1 MSPRGL
7 LPISSSLLWLG
18 GLVTV
23 FFLKVLGTSKL
34 PLFLNTRYFSSAFSF
49 LKCILEAGELSHQV
63 KAFTALEEDPSLLPV
78 SMLVG
83 SQPPLTPT
91 PRGFK
96 TLFRL
101 WKPLTCTN
109 PQTDINKYTKL
120 KMKSSARIQW
130 MKYDPSIYL
139 MPAHSPI
146 ILLNHSPVADHS
158 GITEYETAFCRHN
171 DL

>member
-23 FFLKVLGTSKL
+23 FFLKVLGISKL

-49 LKCILEAGELSHQV
+49 LKCILEGGELSHQV
-63 KAFTALEEDPSLLPV
+63 KAFTALEEDPSLLLV

-96 TLFRL
+96 ALFRPL
-101 WKPLTCTN
+101 KATHMYKP
-109 PQTDINKYTKL
+109 TDRHKQIHKIKNEIF
-120 KMKSSARIQW
+120 RV
-130 MKYDPSIYL
+130 
-139 MPAHSPI
+139 HSMDEI
-146 ILLNHSPVADHS
+146 
-158 GITEYETAFCRHN
+158 
-171 DL
+171 